1 MRERERG
8 LVSSAKTS
16 LDSSGSF
23 CPVLFIKLVVLRLSA
38 HTHGLSRLSCGSS
51 MVAFVSLTRP
61 FFFFSREGTCSGYI
75 LLAVSSVLIS
85 VIDCWLMSKH
95 ELLINFVQSLICF
108 GKLCHI

>member
-1 MRERERG
+1 MCVCLCIHVCAQERVRDRMRERERG

-61 FFFFSREGTCSGYI
+61 FFF
-75 LLAVSSVLIS
+75 LAGRVHVLDIS
-85 VIDCWLMSKH
+85 C
-95 ELLINFVQSLICF
+95 
-108 GKLCHI
+108 